1 MEEEDP
7 FDLAADDDLGL
18 RSLFRP
24 RLRVRVCLAARMGIQ
39 VRRFRLRAGRTC
51 RRLLRRPWRWYRR
64 RFGRLREVPADLDEF
79 FRLEREA
86 EEGDSPLMGL
96 QLLFLERRRARLTP
110 ELWALTLLAL
120 AALRLCWRHKNVR

>member
-7 FDLAADDDLGL
+7 FDLAADGDLGL

-24 RLRVRVCLAARMGIQ
+24 RLRVRVCLAARMGTRA
-39 VRRFRLRAGRTC
+39 RRFRLRAGRTC

-64 RFGRLREVPADLDEF
+64 RYGRLREVPADLDEF

-86 EEGDSPLMGL
+86 EEENSPLGL
-96 QLLFLERRRARLTP
+96 QLLFLERRLVRLTP